1 MGWYMGINIEIIYM
15 DTEQQVCQ
23 VKIHDGAELVVDC
36 QNIGLELNQDGTAD
50 TAWIKN
56 RAKELVF
63 GHRETVNATNTI
75 IGINT

>member
-1 MGWYMGINIEIIYM
+1 MGINIEIIYM

-63 GHRETVNATNTI
+63 GHRETVNANNII
-75 IGINT
+75 IGITT